1 MIRSTTSGQVELE
14 IAKNAAINLID
25 CLDRV

>member
-1 MIRSTTSGQVELE
+1 MIHSTTSGQIEPG
-14 IAKNAAINLID
+14 IAKNAAIDLID